1 MYGGKREEIMT
12 TQNLAA
18 IDLGTNSCR
27 ILIADES
34 GQTLYRDS
42 IATKLG
48 EGLYPEMRFTADAIS
63 RGVQALETY
72 AKIMKNYR
80 VSKYRAIATAS
91 CRAAQNRD
99 EFLAH
104 VYQKSGLKLEVID
117 AFEEA
122 RLNLKGAL
130 LNAPSQAKYAV
141 LYDLGGGST
150 ELTLA
155 DVPTARI
162 LHTVSIP
169 WGGRNAAEA
178 FQLQEFE
185 PEKQKKLIDE
195 ISPYVDAFISDSG
208 LEKYRP
214 ETALLATSSTP
225 LRLVSMVNDWGDYK
239 RDKGDG
245 VCVEIQAADKVIQ
258 KVYAMS
264 AEERAQS
271 PYIGENR
278 APIFVSACTIFKT
291 IYDCLGFES
300 FIASFKSAQNGIIEE
315 LRTNGKAY
323 EISKNDTWP
332 KDFGCSR

>member
-1 MYGGKREEIMT
+1 MT
-12 TQNLAA
+12 EQNLAA

-27 ILIADES
+27 LYIASES
-34 GQTLYRDS
+34 GKKLYRDS

-99 EFLAH
+99 EFLAQ

-117 AFEEA
+117 AYEEA

-130 LNAPSQAKYAV
+130 LNAPAQAKYAV

-155 DVPTARI
+155 DVQNACI

-195 ISPYVDAFISDSG
+195 ISPYVEAFISDSG
-208 LEKYRP
+208 LEKYRS

-225 LRLVSMVNDWGDYK
+225 LRLVSMVHDWGDYQ

-245 VCVEIQAADKVIQ
+245 VCVSIKASDQAIQ
-258 KVYAMS
+258 KVYAMRL
-264 AEERAQS
+264 EERAHS

-291 IYDCLGFES
+291 IYDRLGFES
-300 FIASFKSAQNGIIEE
+300 FIASLKSAQDGIIEE
-315 LRTNGKAY
+315 LRTNGKTY
-323 EISKNDTWP
+323 EISKSCP
-332 KDFGCSR
+332 RSQDFGCSR